1 MNSHKYYFLNENV
14 FLKLIDFP
22 AVYNIKTDEL
32 YCLDENALEIL
43 KKAQNGSKIENKELL
58 EFCLNEK
65 ILTEKPVKK
74 RRPLLKQSPV
84 PSLRYLELQITKR
97 CNLKCRHCFIGKS
110 KPLDLPFEKIVNVLK
125 EFEEMQG
132 LRVLITGGE
141 PLMHQYFDRINEILK
156 DFAFRKILFTNGTL
170 LDEKTLRKLNVE
182 EIQFSIDGMKKGHEA
197 LRGKGSFDKT
207 LKALKNALDFGF
219 DVSVATVIHKQNID
233 ELDKLEKFIKNLNIR
248 EWTVDALTMTGN
260 LKQNK
265 EFWINPQKAGSIMNK
280 YGFLNVEH
288 PRAEEFGCG
297 MHLIAVTAS
306 GKVAF
311 CSFFEEQPIGN
322 VEDGLE
328 NLWKKKTQILLKE
341 LDCAKKNCP
350 FLEVCR
356 GGCRFRAMILS
367 EGNINAPD
375 LVRCFQFGFLPQV

>member
-1 MNSHKYYFLNENV
+1 MNSPEYYYLNENV

-43 KKAQNGSKIENKELL
+43 KKAQNGSKIKNKELL

-65 ILTEKPVKK
+65 ILTDKPVKK
-74 RRPLLKQSPV
+74 RRPLLKQSPI

-97 CNLKCRHCFIGKS
+97 CNLRCRHCFVGES
-110 KPLDLPFEKIVNVLK
+110 KPLDLPTEKIVNVLK

-141 PLMHQYFDRINEILK
+141 PLLHQDFDRINEILK

-170 LDEKTLRKLNVE
+170 LDEKILKKLNVE

-207 LKALKNALDFGF
+207 LKALKNALDYGF
-219 DVSVATVIHKQNID
+219 DVSVATVIHKQNIN
-233 ELDKLEKFIKNLNIR
+233 ELGKLEKYIKNLNIR
-248 EWTVDALTMTGN
+248 EWTVDGLTMTGN
-260 LKQNK
+260 LKNNK
-265 EFWINPQKAGSIMNK
+265 ELWINPQKAGSIMNK

-311 CSFFEEQPIGN
+311 CSFFEEQPIGDL
-322 VEDGLE
+322 EEGLE
-328 NLWKKKTQILLKE
+328 NLWKEKRQILLKE
-341 LDCAKKNCP
+341 LDCAKKDCP

-356 GGCRFRAMILS
+356 GGCRFRAIVLS

-375 LVRCFQFGFLPQV
+375 LVKCFQFGVLPQL

>member
-97 CNLKCRHCFIGKS
+97 CNLKCRHCFIGES

-141 PLMHQYFDRINEILK
+141 PLMHQDFDRINEILK

-233 ELDKLEKFIKNLNIR
+233 DFDKLEKFIKNLNIR

-265 EFWINPQKAGSIMNK
+265 D
-280 YGFLNVEH
+280 
-288 PRAEEFGCG
+288 
-297 MHLIAVTAS
+297 S
-306 GKVAF
+306 G
-311 CSFFEEQPIGN
+311 
-322 VEDGLE
+322 
-328 NLWKKKTQILLKE
+328 
-341 LDCAKKNCP
+341 
-350 FLEVCR
+350 
-356 GGCRFRAMILS
+356 
-367 EGNINAPD
+367 
-375 LVRCFQFGFLPQV
+375 